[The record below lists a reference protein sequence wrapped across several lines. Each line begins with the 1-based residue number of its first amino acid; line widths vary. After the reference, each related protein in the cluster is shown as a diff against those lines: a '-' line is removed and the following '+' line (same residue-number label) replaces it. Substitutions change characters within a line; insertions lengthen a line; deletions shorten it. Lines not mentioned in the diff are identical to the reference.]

1 MSLHWL
7 KFFCLMYFT
16 HVSNVCIAGFL
27 YYSPE
32 TVITLFV
39 SYTPIQSK
47 NLNIYIN
54 ILKYIQEDLKELDL

>member
-1 MSLHWL
+1 
-7 KFFCLMYFT
+7 MYFT
-16 HVSNVCIAGFL
+16 HVSKVCIAGSF

-32 TVITLFV
+32 TVITLLV

-47 NLNIYIN
+47 ILNIYVYIY